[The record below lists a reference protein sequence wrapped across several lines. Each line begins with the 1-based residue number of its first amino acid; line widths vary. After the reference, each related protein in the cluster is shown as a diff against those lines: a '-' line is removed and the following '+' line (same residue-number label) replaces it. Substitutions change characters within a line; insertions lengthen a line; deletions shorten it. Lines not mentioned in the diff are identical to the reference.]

1 METLFKKRQERLNI
15 FKKLRNQEKIS
26 PKKEIPDHLFTSCP
40 HCHANLVT
48 AQLAKNLY
56 VCPQC
61 GHHFRLSA
69 RQRINQIIDEGTF
82 KESDKY
88 VQTENAHEFVGYQ
101 EKLKLSYQKSGLLE
115 GVVTGYGKI
124 NKQNVCI
131 AVMDANFMM
140 GSMGHVVGDKITRL
154 IETAEKKHFPLII
167 FCTSGG
173 ARMQEGIIS
182 LMQMAKTSQAL
193 KRFKEAQNLYISVL
207 CDPTTGGVSASFA
220 MLGDIMIAE
229 PKALVGFAGKRVIEK
244 TINEKLPE
252 DFQTAEFLM
261 EHGFLDM
268 IVKRDEM
275 KSVLAKLIKIHGGA
289 HGSTAKITN
298 DQRA

>member
-15 FKKLRNQEKIS
+15 FRRLRNQEIVS

-40 HCHANLVT
+40 YCHANLVT

-61 GHHFRLSA
+61 AHHFRLSA
-69 RQRINQIIDEGTF
+69 RQRINMVIDEGTF
-82 KESDKY
+82 KECDKY
-88 VQTENAHEFVGYQ
+88 AQTVNAHEFNGYQ
-101 EKLKLSYQKSGLLE
+101 EKLKLAYQKSDLLE

-124 NKQNVCI
+124 AKQDVCI
-131 AVMDANFMM
+131 AVMDSNFMM

-154 IETAEKKHFPLII
+154 IETAAKKRFPLII

-193 KRFKEAQNLYISVL
+193 ERYKKAGNLYISVL

-220 MLGDIMIAE
+220 MLGDIIIAE
-229 PKALVGFAGKRVIEK
+229 PKALIGFAGKRVIEK
-244 TINEKLPE
+244 TINEQLPD

-268 IVKRDEM
+268 IVNRMEM
-275 KSVLAKLIKIHGGA
+275 KAILGKLLKIHGGA
-289 HGSTAKITN
+289 HGSAAKITN
-298 DQRA
+298 DR